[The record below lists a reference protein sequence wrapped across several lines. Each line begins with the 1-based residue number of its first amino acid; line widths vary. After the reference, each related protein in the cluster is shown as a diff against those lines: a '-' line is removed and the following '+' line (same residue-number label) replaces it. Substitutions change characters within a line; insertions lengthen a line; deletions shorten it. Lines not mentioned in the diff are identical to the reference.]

1 MSMIGTALAF
11 LAACVRPSRPETI
24 SAHFGSLMSQA
35 VDGHPMADLTAS
47 GPRPAPR
54 NRREAQAALID
65 QLVIAL
71 AERPDD
77 FTEARHTLNDRAT
90 GMEWWIANGAP
101 FFRLHSVSDCGCQN
115 VGSDASADNE
125 RGWAAFEAWR
135 QTEKAV
141 HSSPHFHEA
150 IRLWKANAK
159 ARR

>member
-1 MSMIGTALAF
+1 MTELP
-11 LAACVRPSRPETI
+11 PSN
-24 SAHFGSLMSQA
+24 
-35 VDGHPMADLTAS
+35 
-47 GPRPAPR
+47 PRPAPR
-54 NRREAQAALID
+54 NRREAQAVLID

-77 FTEARHTLNDRAT
+77 FTETRHTLNDKAT

-135 QTEKAV
+135 QTEKGA

-150 IRLWKANAK
+150 IRLWEANAK